1 MFIIVLEIRT
11 GTTWEGFQ
19 LPGDPESLVIKKYK
33 FSKSASKG
41 FLAVHNPKEIQ
52 GMLDLMLCLQL
63 EHYTLPQ
70 EDSLLEDSCMLEIK
84 ASSNPEVAKSIIH
97 INSLKKVNTCFSQF
111 VIDYL
116 SIQLAFDNWYPFAAQ
131 GTVQFLYVNY
141 LHDMLSS
148 T

>member
-1 MFIIVLEIRT
+1 MLIIVLEIHT
-11 GTTWEGFQ
+11 GTTWAGFQ
-19 LPGDPESLVIKKYK
+19 LPGDQESLVIKKYK

-52 GMLDLMLCLQL
+52 GMLDLMLRLQL

-84 ASSNPEVAKSIIH
+84 ASSIPEVAKSTIH
-97 INSLKKVNTCFSQF
+97 LNSLKKVNTCFSQF

-116 SIQLAFDNWYPFAAQ
+116 SIQLAFDKWYLFAAQ
-131 GTVQFLYVNY
+131 GTIQFL
-141 LHDMLSS
+141 
-148 T
+148 